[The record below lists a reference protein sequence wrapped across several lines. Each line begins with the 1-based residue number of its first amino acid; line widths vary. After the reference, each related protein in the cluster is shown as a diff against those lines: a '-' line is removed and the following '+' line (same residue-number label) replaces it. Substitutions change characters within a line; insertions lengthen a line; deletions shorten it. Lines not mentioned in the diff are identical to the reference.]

1 MTRKQYRIN
10 KEIEF
15 AKNYWLAYLKYA
27 SIISIALYIM
37 MFIWGG
43 AVIQHEQKL
52 EQIRT
57 GQYVGDR

>member
-15 AKNYWLAYLKYA
+15 AKNYWLAYLKFV
-27 SIISIALYIM
+27 SIISVAVYVM
-37 MFIWGG
+37 MIIWIG
-43 AVIQHEQKL
+43 AANQHYQKV

-57 GQYVGDR
+57 VQYIGDR

>member
-15 AKNYWLAYLKYA
+15 AKNYWLTYLKYS
-27 SIISIALYIM
+27 SIISIAVYVMLI
-37 MFIWGG
+37 IWIG
-43 AVIQHEQKL
+43 AANQHYQKV

-57 GQYVGDR
+57 GQYIGDR

>member
-10 KEIEF
+10 KEIAF

-27 SIISIALYIM
+27 SIISVALYVM
-37 MFIWGG
+37 MFIWIG
-43 AVIQHEQKL
+43 AANQHATKV

>member
-15 AKNYWLAYLKYA
+15 AKNYWLAYLKYV
-27 SIISIALYIM
+27 SIISIALYVM
-37 MFIWGG
+37 MWIWIG
-43 AVIQHEQKL
+43 AANQHEQKL
-52 EQIRT
+52 ELIRT

>member
-27 SIISIALYIM
+27 SIISIALYVM
-37 MFIWGG
+37 MIILIG
-43 AVIQHEQKL
+43 AANQHYQKL

>member
-15 AKNYWLAYLKYA
+15 AKNYWIAYLKYA
-27 SIISIALYIM
+27 SIISVALYVM
-37 MFIWGG
+37 MIIWGG
-43 AVIQHEQKL
+43 AVIQHEHKL

>member
-15 AKNYWLAYLKYA
+15 AKNYCLAYLKFV
-27 SIISIALYIM
+27 SIISVAVYVMLI
-37 MFIWGG
+37 IWIG
-43 AVIQHEQKL
+43 AANQHYQKV

-57 GQYVGDR
+57 GQYIGDR

>member
-27 SIISIALYIM
+27 SIISIALYVM
-37 MFIWGG
+37 MFIWIG
-43 AVIQHEQKL
+43 AANQHYQKV

>member
-1 MTRKQYRIN
+1 MSK

-15 AKNYWLAYLKYA
+15 AKNYWLAYLKFV
-27 SIISIALYIM
+27 SIISVAVYVM
-37 MFIWGG
+37 MIIWIG
-43 AVIQHEQKL
+43 AANQHYQKL

>member
-15 AKNYWLAYLKYA
+15 AKNYWLAYLKFV
-27 SIISIALYIM
+27 SIISVAVYVMLI
-37 MFIWGG
+37 IWIG
-43 AVIQHEQKL
+43 AANQHYQKV

-57 GQYVGDR
+57 GQYIGDR

>member
-27 SIISIALYIM
+27 SIISIAVYVMLI
-37 MFIWGG
+37 IWIG
-43 AVIQHEQKL
+43 AANQHYQKV

-57 GQYVGDR
+57 CQYIGDR

>member
-15 AKNYWLAYLKYA
+15 AKNYWLAYVKYA
-27 SIISIALYIM
+27 SIISIALYVM
-37 MFIWGG
+37 MVIWIG
-43 AVIQHEQKL
+43 AANQHAVKV

-57 GQYVGDR
+57 GQYVGER

>member
-15 AKNYWLAYLKYA
+15 AKNYWLAYLKYV
-27 SIISIALYIM
+27 SIISIALYVM
-37 MFIWGG
+37 MWIWIG

-52 EQIRT
+52 ELIRT
-57 GQYVGDR
+57 GQYTGER